1 MISIIKQEIIELMKK
16 HVEEEN
22 IKFGDYEYWEEEKN
36 KSILVE
42 WMNTESVA
50 ITIRR
55 KADIINLNVYYLE
68 NVPNDKDKSLYLE
81 NLKEILKEFTTNFNL
96 NKLLVNMRL
105 NTSKIERKESNNN
118 NFISKINITGQLP
131 L

>member
-1 MISIIKQEIIELMKK
+1 VISIIKQEIIELMKK